1 MEKKDFS
8 KIESS
13 FQEYFS
19 IGKNFSFKNKNF
31 TVHKCDKPT
40 TPSGEPKTDIY
51 ILGIDN
57 SGIQKEFK
65 ISIKLDN
72 AEFLENKIT
81 LKRAIEILGDDAQLI
96 IERSINEIKEVF
108 SRDSLVNFSKT
119 GRSKSRIVTLGWKF
133 ELMNKKSGNKSGKI
147 LLNTSQKEEVFS
159 GKASIDKKDAYIN
172 GEIIK
177 NAGVANFIYIAKK
190 INIDDGVF
198 NNLISISSYAKQ
210 SEIYFA
216 CKALNYRIDDEKWD
230 GNRPLAVWVER
241 KLIKN
246 KLNQVIN
253 FKKPLD
259 TQGNFVA
266 QNLLAIL
273 NELNISKENFDDLK
287 KYL

>member
-8 KIESS
+8 KIESN
-13 FQEYFS
+13 FQKYFS

-57 SGIQKEFK
+57 SGGEKEFK

-72 AEFLENKIT
+72 AEFLENKIS
-81 LKRAIEILGDDAQLI
+81 LKRAVEILGDDAQLV

-108 SRDSLVNFSKT
+108 SIEPLINFSKA

-147 LLNTSQKEEVFS
+147 LLDPNQKEEVFS
-159 GKASIDKKDAYIN
+159 GKSSSDKKDAYIN

-177 NAGVANFIYIAKK
+177 NAGVANFIYVAKK

-198 NNLISISSYAKQ
+198 NDLVSISSYAKQ
-210 SEIYFA
+210 SDIYFA

-253 FKKPLD
+253 FKKPLN
-259 TQGNFVA
+259 TKGNFVA

>member
-8 KIESS
+8 KIESN

-19 IGKNFSFKNKNF
+19 IGKNFSFKDKNF

-57 SGIQKEFK
+57 SGAQKEFK

-72 AEFLENKIT
+72 AEFLENKIS
-81 LKRAIEILGDDAQLI
+81 LKRAMEILGDDAQQI
-96 IERSINEIKEVF
+96 IEKSISEIKKVF
-108 SRDSLVNFSKT
+108 SKEPLINFNKA

-147 LLNTSQKEEVFS
+147 LLKNNQKEEVFS
-159 GKASIDKKDAYIN
+159 GKASMDKKDAYVH

-190 INIDDGVF
+190 INIDMNVF
-198 NNLISISSYAKQ
+198 NDLISISSYAKQ
-210 SEIYFA
+210 SDIYFA
-216 CKALNYRIDDEKWD
+216 CKALNYRVDDEKWD
-230 GNRPLAVWVER
+230 GNRPLAVWVKR

-246 KLNQVIN
+246 KLNQVIS
-253 FKKPLD
+253 FKNPLD
-259 TQGNFVA
+259 TKGNSVA
-266 QNLLAIL
+266 EKLLAIL
-273 NELNISKENFDDLK
+273 NKLKVSKENFDDLK
-287 KYL
+287 KHL

>member
-8 KIESS
+8 KIESN
-13 FQEYFS
+13 FQKYFS

-57 SGIQKEFK
+57 SGGKKEFK

-72 AEFLENKIT
+72 AEFLENKIS
-81 LKRAIEILGDDAQLI
+81 LKRAVEILGDDAQLV

-108 SRDSLVNFSKT
+108 SIEPLINFSKA

-147 LLNTSQKEEVFS
+147 LLDPNQKEEVFS
-159 GKASIDKKDAYIN
+159 GKSSSDKKDAYIN

-177 NAGVANFIYIAKK
+177 NAGVANFIYVAKK

-198 NNLISISSYAKQ
+198 NDLVSISSYAKQ
-210 SEIYFA
+210 SDIYFA

-253 FKKPLD
+253 FKKPLN
-259 TQGNFVA
+259 TKGNFVA